1 MATGDYGDVG
11 YTQENAPPGYHWENG
26 RLVQD
31 VVSATQPAGTPTGTP
46 KGSGPIPTNPD
57 GSQVGGGIPWDPNS
71 SRPSYDPPG
80 YHWDANLASFVAD
93 VKGPDTQPPTTP
105 PPNTGGGGNYGIF
118 SDLVK
123 PWGGSFTSPTP
134 TQLPTAPGFTPVP
147 FKQAP
152 AFSAPTLADA
162 QNEPGFAFQL
172 AEGNKA
178 LEHSA
183 AAKGIL
189 NTGGTLKD
197 IARWSQGLAD
207 TTYGN
212 VYNRALNSYQTNYQT
227 QYADPWK
234 MQEQSALDAFNPQFS
249 AWQTN
254 TAATQRANEL
264 GYNNAWDRY
273 SFDYNAWRNR
283 NLDTA
288 NLILPIATA

>member
-1 MATGDYGDVG
+1 MQNDPYGDSPMDVQSDTTNPVLANQIQLL
-11 YTQENAPPGYHWENG
+11 YQENLG
-26 RLVQD
+26 RSASPQEIQD
-31 VVSATQPAGTPTGTP
+31 WI
-46 KGSGPIPTNPD
+46 KGSNGGNYTIIRNGILGSEEAKAYALKKKPVVPTPD
-57 GSQVGGGIPWDPNS
+57 P
-71 SRPSYDPPG
+71 
-80 YHWDANLASFVAD
+80 
-93 VKGPDTQPPTTP
+93 GPDPG
-105 PPNTGGGGNYGIF
+105 TGGGGGGGYGVF
-118 SDLVK
+118 GDLTK
-123 PWGGSFTSPTP
+123 PWGGTFTPPTP
-134 TQLPTAPGFTPVP
+134 SALPSAPGFTPVP

-152 AFSAPTLADA
+152 AFQAPTLADA

-172 AEGNKA
+172 SEGSKA

-227 QYADPWK
+227 QFADPWRI
-234 MQEQSALDAFNPQFS
+234 QEQSALDAFNPQFS

-254 TAATQRANEL
+254 AASTQRANEL

-273 SFDYNAWRNR
+273 SFDYNAWRSR

>member
-1 MATGDYGDVG
+1 MAMGDYGDVG

-31 VVSATQPAGTPTGTP
+31 VVSATQGATTPATGGGFT
-46 KGSGPIPTNPD
+46 IPTNPD
-57 GSQVGGGIPWDPNS
+57 GSQVGSGIPWDPNS
-71 SRPSYDPPG
+71 NQPSYNPPG
-80 YHWDANLASFVAD
+80 YHWDANLASFQ
-93 VKGPDTQPPTTP
+93 PDTAGAQPATP
-105 PPNTGGGGNYGIF
+105 TGGGGGGTGSLGDYSVIGN
-118 SDLVK
+118 LTK